1 MHGLQRPTNN
11 VTGDRRRGRS
21 LARGASAFTA
31 RLGSKRDTK
40 RFGN

>member
-1 MHGLQRPTNN
+1 MHGLQRPTYN
-11 VTGDRRRGRS
+11 VTGDPRRGRS

-31 RLGSKRDTK
+31 GLGSERDPK